1 MKKIIFLSVFL
12 LSMLTVAQEN
22 YEIIIMPKKFDFL
35 REENQYNLNVLC
47 KSFFEKEGYTVYYEN
62 DIMPNEVA
70 NNRCNALFLNL
81 VENNSLFK
89 TKVKVE
95 LKDCQNNLISF
106 SEEGESREKNLSR
119 AYNDATRYALKS
131 MEGYTKFKNA
141 YASTSDKKEKIEEIK
156 SPQPEVIAA
165 VSEKIPNENNTI
177 NSVLYSKIAKN
188 GYNLVDVNG
197 VVKFELFKTSNP
209 TIFIAKK
216 DNIQGIFTLN
226 GQNSK
231 FESYQNNEL
240 ILEEVEVKF

>member
-1 MKKIIFLSVFL
+1 
-12 LSMLTVAQEN
+12 MLTVAQEN

-35 REENQYNLNVLC
+35 REENQYNLNTMC
-47 KSFFEKEGYTVYYEN
+47 KLFFEKEGYTVYYEN
-62 DIMPNEVA
+62 DIMPTEVA
-70 NNRCNALFLNL
+70 NNRCNVLFLNL
-81 VENNSLFK
+81 LKNNNILK
-89 TKVKVE
+89 TRVKVE
-95 LKDCQNNLISF
+95 LKDCQNKTVTI
-106 SEEGESREKNLSR
+106 SEEGESREKTLNR
-119 AYNDATRYALKS
+119 AYNEAIRVALKS
-131 MEGYTKFKNA
+131 MEGYTKFKNV

-156 SPQPEVIAA
+156 SPQPEVIPA
-165 VSEKIPNENNTI
+165 VSEKNPNENNTI

-231 FESYQNNEL
+231 FESYQNNKL